1 MLNLKAAIGILFMA
15 IGGFGIFMLF
25 LEIAFL
31 LELNNIAILIK
42 NEDVFND
49 CMNIAR

>member
-1 MLNLKAAIGILFMA
+1 MSDFKKVVGILFMA